1 MKKLAPPSPVELRF
15 RRILALLGFLMV
27 VFGQFWVF
35 AEPATLDA
43 LPPSTLILSGIG
55 LAFFFA
61 SFFIRL
67 RPSFQSRIENFRIS
81 HKVIWVLAAVF
92 FSCLAAFAMLL
103 FMKYDKNTYIPVLT
117 AWFGAGAFYVFAFR
131 GAIPSWKGI
140 WSWVKAHRSELV
152 IVGGIT
158 LVAAG
163 LRLITLGVY
172 PRVID
177 GDEGLLG
184 LYAQTTNVGALAN
197 PFALWENFGALYL
210 QGVNLAIRL
219 FGATPLALRIF
230 PAISGIL
237 AVPALYLFARRVAG
251 KKVATLSA
259 FLLAIS
265 HTHINFSRIGS
276 VGYIHGTW
284 LVPLELFLLL
294 TGLEKKKTWMTAAAG
309 VLLAIHFC
317 VYLTSQVI
325 IALVL
330 VFMLLLLIFKKRWFL
345 QCYRQAAAFW
355 GGFVI
360 MILPEFA
367 YVLKNPVAF
376 FDRLSR
382 DGTFQS
388 GWLFETMANTGKS
401 AFEVIVGRISHA
413 FLSLIYYP
421 ALDFYGSNIPMLTL
435 FVSVFFLIGAV
446 IALIKIRKTGMLLL
460 NGYFWSLT
468 VAIGVFAIPPSA
480 DSYRMLAALPAAM
493 LFAGLGINE
502 LMETIGAGWARARAA
517 YTFVVT
523 GLLLTLTI
531 FNIWVYYGDFVGQ
544 CRYGGDIKSRFAS
557 YLGSYAKTVDPGS
570 NIHLLSDA
578 DYQYG
583 THPSTD
589 FLSGSREITNIPE
602 PVAAMGSVLGDTV
615 VASPNR
621 IGELKEWIKLRPG
634 GHVDFVYDCS
644 NLILLAYQLP

>member
-345 QCYRQAAAFW
+345 QCYRQAAAF
-355 GGFVI
+355 
-360 MILPEFA
+360 LPGWYIPIRMAVRDHGKHREKCFRGNRWQDKPCFPFA
-367 YVLKNPVAF
+367 
-376 FDRLSR
+376 
-382 DGTFQS
+382 
-388 GWLFETMANTGKS
+388 
-401 AFEVIVGRISHA
+401 
-413 FLSLIYYP
+413 
-421 ALDFYGSNIPMLTL
+421 
-435 FVSVFFLIGAV
+435 
-446 IALIKIRKTGMLLL
+446 
-460 NGYFWSLT
+460 
-468 VAIGVFAIPPSA
+468 
-480 DSYRMLAALPAAM
+480 
-493 LFAGLGINE
+493 
-502 LMETIGAGWARARAA
+502 
-517 YTFVVT
+517 
-523 GLLLTLTI
+523 
-531 FNIWVYYGDFVGQ
+531 
-544 CRYGGDIKSRFAS
+544 
-557 YLGSYAKTVDPGS
+557 
-570 NIHLLSDA
+570 HLLSGAGFLWFQHSHAYPVRVSFLPHRRCHRTYQDPQNRDA
-578 DYQYG
+578 
-583 THPSTD
+583 
-589 FLSGSREITNIPE
+589 ITE
-602 PVAAMGSVLGDTV
+602 
-615 VASPNR
+615 R
-621 IGELKEWIKLRPG
+621 
-634 GHVDFVYDCS
+634 
-644 NLILLAYQLP
+644 ILLVVDGGDRGVRDPAFGRFLPHAGSAACGNAVCRARHQRTDGRKKYFGH